1 MSKFLF
7 ILEYNE
13 YINDIINSKKSKYS
27 DEYIYNLFLK
37 NTKNG
42 KLLLKEGLI
51 YSQSIEKT
59 IKILE
64 NRFKEL
70 NIKTYDDG
78 DISIEGMDYKLSKY
92 LPLINNLGYFI
103 SAAFKEDKQLDLT
116 GNIEEILCDNIFIEP
131 KYDRKIK
138 NIPKKL
144 YHASP
149 LKFKD
154 KILKNGLTP
163 KSGNKLSNHPD
174 RIYLSDSILTC
185 IKFGKYLIDQ
195 DENDFYK
202 NGYCIYIIDGKGIDN
217 LYSDIN
223 LREGGFYTLNNI
235 KKDYISLFKKAIK

>member
-7 ILEYNE
+7 LIEYNE

-27 DEYIYNLFLK
+27 EEYIYNLFLK

-59 IKILE
+59 TKILK

-78 DISIEGMDYKLSKY
+78 DISIEGMDCELGKY

-103 SAAFKEDKQLDLT
+103 STAFRGGEQLDLT
-116 GNIEEILCDNIFIEP
+116 DNIEEILSDNIFIEP

-138 NIPKKL
+138 NIPKRL

-154 KILKNGLTP
+154 KILKKGLSP
-163 KSGNKLSNHPD
+163 KSGNKLSNHPN

-185 IKFGKYLIDQ
+185 IKFGEYLVEHDKS
-195 DENDFYK
+195 DFYK
-202 NGYCIYIIDGKGIDN
+202 NGYCIYIIDGEGIDK

-223 LREGGFYTLNNI
+223 LREGGFYTVDNI
-235 KKDYISLFKKAIK
+235 NKEYISLFKKVIK